1 MTDKLLVLS
10 TAESQAE
17 AARIAEELLERRLA
31 ACVNVIGRIQSFYR
45 WEDKLQRAEEY
56 LLIIKTVRSQEEPV
70 RAAIRELHSY
80 ELPELISIS
89 IDDGSPDYL
98 KWMDSC
104 VEGANSDP
112 AK

>member
-1 MTDKLLVLS
+1 MTDKVLVLS
-10 TAESQAE
+10 TAGSQAE

-31 ACVNVIGRIQSFYR
+31 ACVNVIGRAQSFYL

-56 LLIIKTVRSQEEPV
+56 LMLIKTVRAREEQV

-80 ELPELISIS
+80 ELPEMISIS
-89 IDDGSPDYL
+89 IDDGSPEYL

-104 VEGANSDP
+104 VGGPSFRTP
-112 AK
+112 

>member
-10 TAESQAE
+10 TAGSQAE

-31 ACVNVIGRIQSFYR
+31 ACVNVVGRIQSFYR

-56 LLIIKTVRSQEEPV
+56 LMFIKTVRAREEQV

-80 ELPELISIS
+80 ELPEMISIS
-89 IDDGSPDYL
+89 IDDGSSEYL
-98 KWMDSC
+98 KWVESC
-104 VEGANSDP
+104 VE
-112 AK
+112 

>member
-10 TAESQAE
+10 AAESQAE
-17 AARIAEELLERRLA
+17 AARIAEELVERRLA
-31 ACVNVIGRIQSFYR
+31 ACVNVIGRVQSFYR
-45 WEDKLQRAEEY
+45 WEDKLQRAEEE
-56 LLIIKTVRSQEEPV
+56 QV

-104 VEGANSDP
+104 VEGTSSGP

>member
-10 TAESQAE
+10 TAGSQAE

-31 ACVNVIGRIQSFYR
+31 ACVNVVGRIQSFYR

-56 LLIIKTVRSQEEPV
+56 LMLIKTVRAREEQV

-80 ELPELISIS
+80 ELPEMISIS
-89 IDDGSPDYL
+89 IDDGSPEYL
-98 KWMDSC
+98 KWMESC
-104 VEGANSDP
+104 VE
-112 AK
+112 

>member
-10 TAESQAE
+10 TAGSQAE

-31 ACVNVIGRIQSFYR
+31 ACVNVVGRIQSFYR

-56 LLIIKTVRSQEEPV
+56 LMLIKTVRAREEQV

-80 ELPELISIS
+80 ELPEMISIS
-89 IDDGSPDYL
+89 IDDGSSEYL
-98 KWMDSC
+98 KWVESC
-104 VEGANSDP
+104 VE
-112 AK
+112 